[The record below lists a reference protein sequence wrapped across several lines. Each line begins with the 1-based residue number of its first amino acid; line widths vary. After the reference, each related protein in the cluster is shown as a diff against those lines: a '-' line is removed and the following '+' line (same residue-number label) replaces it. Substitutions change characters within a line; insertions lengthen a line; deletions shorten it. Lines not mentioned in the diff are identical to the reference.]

1 VVIEVE
7 IYEDIR
13 KLTIEGMSQ
22 RAIAKKLGISRQT
35 VKKYGEGETIPGNRK
50 SYNRQPGV
58 ISPEVIRFIQ
68 SCFDAD
74 AVENL
79 SKQKHTAKRIYSR
92 LVKEMDFNGGEST
105 IRAIVSSLRSNYT
118 VPPQAM
124 MPLSYAPGEAMQ
136 IDWVLRRSICMGK
149 RRNSTSSVPAYVSVA
164 ISSSLL
170 TRLPTKSLSWKP
182 SSLPSTISEVCQEG

>member
-1 VVIEVE
+1 
-7 IYEDIR
+7 
-13 KLTIEGMSQ
+13 MSQ

-50 SYNRQPGV
+50 TYNRQPGV

-74 AVENL
+74 ANENL
-79 SKQKHTAKRIYSR
+79 SKQKHTAKRIYAR

-136 IDWVLRRSICMGK
+136 IDWGGCNGLSARKKEETQHLLCPLMFQLRYLRHCLQGCQRGVIPGSPATCLRLF
-149 RRNSTSSVPAYVSVA
+149 RRCAK
-164 ISSSLL
+164 
-170 TRLPTKSLSWKP
+170 KSNLRQRQG
-182 SSLPSTISEVCQEG
+182 CG